1 MLTRSQKKIQNINDA
16 MNGSGGNNDT
26 PDIESGE
33 ENDIDEYGNIE
44 NLIDYGN
51 EKQKV
56 KPKKLKLKKKG
67 FKSITPLKFPFEKS
81 KSAFELL
88 INILLFL

>member
-1 MLTRSQKKIQNINDA
+1 MSDHRMLTRSQKKIQNINDTIN
-16 MNGSGGNNDT
+16 NGSGGNNDT

-44 NLIDYGN
+44 NLIDYGH

-56 KPKKLKLKKKG
+56 KPKKLRLKKKQRLTETI
-67 FKSITPLKFPFEKS
+67 KAIIWKNYVYHIWL
-81 KSAFELL
+81 
-88 INILLFL
+88 